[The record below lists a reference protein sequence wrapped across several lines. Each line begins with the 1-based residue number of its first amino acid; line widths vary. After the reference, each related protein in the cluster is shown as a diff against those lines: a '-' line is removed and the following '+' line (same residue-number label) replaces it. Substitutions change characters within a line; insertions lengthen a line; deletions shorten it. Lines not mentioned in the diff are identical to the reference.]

1 MNIKTMAFC
10 LIAAVLACPD
20 FSDARDTE
28 VRLSISKKI
37 NTKVKVL
44 MPPFTEAHARP
55 DQVSGLRS
63 KILKDMESSGVIV
76 PMHQGELLREAEEN
90 DRRQDRVLFAN
101 WARFGADALLKVED
115 NSRVGECDFTA
126 TAYALQT
133 QQRLFSKRYKGKA
146 ATQKK
151 LVHAMTNDLV
161 MALTGNEGIAL
172 SKIAFINDSTGHKE
186 LYVMDYDG
194 DNMRRISTDRS
205 LMLYPRWSPDG
216 KDLVAVSYLR
226 SKPNICRID
235 VARGTRQF
243 ISTFPGLNA
252 GASFSPDGKSLAL
265 TLSKDGNPEIYV
277 LNLSSGRAQ
286 RLTKDRAVDSSPT
299 WSPDGKRIAF
309 ASVRDGNEDIYAADI
324 SGGNLKRLTDAPADD
339 CYPCWS
345 PDGKTIAFASD
356 RTGAREIHVMTS
368 DGGDPR
374 LLIPNSSHPAWSPDG
389 KRLAYVGWGAENP
402 NQGPRPY
409 MADADGS
416 HAKRLADISLTSSN
430 LSWSPDGKHVV
441 CVGGNAGF
449 QVIDVE
455 SGEYRVI
462 GRGSKTAKYPHWRP
476 K

>member
-55 DQVSGLRS
+55 DQSSGLRS
-63 KILKDMESSGVIV
+63 KILKDMEWSGVIV

-151 LVHAMTNDLV
+151 LVHAMANDLV

-172 SKIAFINDSTGHKE
+172 TKIAFVNDSTGSKE

-277 LNLSSGRAQ
+277 LHLSSGRAQ

-299 WSPDGKRIAF
+299 WSPDGKQIAF
-309 ASVRDGNEDIYAADI
+309 VSDRGGTPQIYKMNAD
-324 SGGNLKRLTDAPADD
+324 GGNQRRISFQGN
-339 CYPCWS
+339 YN
-345 PDGKTIAFASD
+345 AS
-356 RTGAREIHVMTS
+356 
-368 DGGDPR
+368 
-374 LLIPNSSHPAWSPDG
+374 PAWSPKGDFIAYCTLAGKNFQIYVLDVSAGTVYPVTGDSRSNEDPAWAPDG
-389 KRLAYVGWGAENP
+389 RHLVYSGAQN
-402 NQGPRPY
+402 Y
-409 MADADGS
+409 
-416 HAKRLADISLTSSN
+416 LSN
-430 LSWSPDGKHVV
+430 LFMIDIYDQHPIQLTNRIGNCVSPSWSR
-441 CVGGNAGF
+441 NY
-449 QVIDVE
+449 
-455 SGEYRVI
+455 S
-462 GRGSKTAKYPHWRP
+462 
-476 K
+476 